1 MKQPTPKMSDE
12 KTKEQSDPAGSLYAV
27 EDVEPSLKQE
37 VCRSGSSQATYSNNP
52 RDLWLT

>member
-1 MKQPTPKMSDE
+1 MKRPTSKMSDE
-12 KTKEQSDPAGSLYAV
+12 KTKEQDPPRSLYAV